1 MNPLLHDMFMHIRAS
16 GRTLDDIARQAGVSV
31 STIKSWRR
39 HEPKLGNFEAV
50 VHVLGGRMETM
61 WDTTRWR
68 SCDFCGTEK
77 TRALVRPD
85 GFYCGRCLNKLEDA
99 DNEHLL
105 LGQKYEDSGEDA
117 L

>member
-1 MNPLLHDMFMHIRAS
+1 MNPLLRELFMKIRAS

-50 VHVLGGRMETM
+50 VHVLGGTMETV
-61 WDTTRWR
+61 WDTTKWR
-68 SCDFCGTEK
+68 SCDFCGCEK
-77 TRALVRPD
+77 TRGLVRHD

-99 DNEHLL
+99 NNEHILS
-105 LGQKYEDSGEDA
+105 GQRPTESREDA